1 MISSAHL
8 PRAELKKGWSCDGD
22 RAVVAGTLMLSY
34 DGRWGGLLCVAVKL
48 GLD

>member
-22 RAVVAGTLMLSY
+22 RAVVA
-34 DGRWGGLLCVAVKL
+34 RNVNAVI
-48 GLD
+48 